1 MITVE
6 EAEMII
12 LSRPMDL
19 GSEKVLLSNATGR
32 VLCQDMI
39 ADRDFPPYDRVT
51 MDGIAIKHAPYA
63 DGRRAFRISGIG
75 AAGAPRA
82 TLANAEDCIE
92 IMTGAVL
99 PQGTDTVIRYEDV
112 EITDGIARI
121 QDEHVNKGKN
131 IHRKG
136 HDKSKGDVL
145 VTSGTRITAAEIGIA
160 ATVGLHELN
169 VLRAPRICLIST
181 GDELVPVDNQP
192 LPHQIRSSNVHSI
205 SSALKTAGYSCD
217 LEHLP
222 DDKDHIKHR
231 LHTILEDYDVVV
243 LSGGVS
249 KGKFDFIPD
258 ALTELAVTKKF
269 HKVRQR
275 PGMPFWFGTKD
286 DVSFVFA
293 LPGNPV
299 SCLMGAV
306 RYLIPWIRHS
316 QGLPRIEKHAR
327 LTEDVSFK
335 PDLMYMLHGHANY
348 LPDAMTDFA
357 PVHGHGSGDLAS
369 LSRSNGFIELPR
381 GKDLYRAGEI
391 YRWWNW

>member
-6 EAEMII
+6 EAEKII
-12 LSRPMDL
+12 LSRPMQL
-19 GSEKVLLSNATGR
+19 GAEKVALSDSTGR
-32 VLCQDMI
+32 ILNQNMV

-51 MDGIAIKHAPYA
+51 MDGIAIRHDLYA
-63 DGRRAFRISGIG
+63 EGRRTFRISGIG
-75 AAGAPRA
+75 AAGAPRVN
-82 TLANAEDCIE
+82 LANAEECIE
-92 IMTGAVL
+92 IMTGAML
-99 PQGTDTVIRYEDV
+99 PEGADTVIRYEDV
-112 EITDGIARI
+112 EIKDGVARI
-121 QDEHVNKGKN
+121 LDDNVNQGKN
-131 IHRKG
+131 IHRQG
-136 HDKSKGDVL
+136 HDKKKGEGL

-181 GDELVPVDNQP
+181 GDELVPVDTQP

-205 SSALKTAGYSCD
+205 SSALTTAGYSCD

-222 DDKDHIKHR
+222 DDKEHIKRR
-231 LHTILEDYDVVV
+231 LGGILEDYDVIV

-258 ALTELAVTKKF
+258 ALTELGVTKKF

-275 PGMPFWFGTKD
+275 PGMPFWFGAKD
-286 DVSFVFA
+286 DTSFVFA

-348 LPDAMTDFA
+348 LPDAMTEFV
-357 PVHGHGSGDLAS
+357 PIHGHGSGDLAS
-369 LSRSNGFIELPR
+369 LSQSNGFIELSR
-381 GKDLYRAGEI
+381 GQDVYRAGEI